1 MNEKGTQVSIGSKKP
16 RQTSTGTQT
25 PPEAL
30 AKDQETHCGMAKGS
44 YARDERKQR
53 KWRYDD
59 MIVLV
64 NDKDRRIEWLMRES
78 LLAKSRLCSV
88 CGGDI
93 NLVNCTDRSDG
104 FKMRVQ
110 KTD

>member
-1 MNEKGTQVSIGSKKP
+1 M
-16 RQTSTGTQT
+16 
-25 PPEAL
+25 
-30 AKDQETHCGMAKGS
+30 H
-44 YARDERKQR
+44 
-53 KWRYDD
+53 YDD
-59 MIVLV
+59 LIVVL
-64 NDKDRRIEWLMRES
+64 NDKDRLIKWVMGES

-104 FKMRVQ
+104 FKMGVQ